1 MEISREALQWIPW
14 RIGVLYAENEEKSVE
29 NIEKHYNECKKNWK
43 KRVEI
48 KFYRLQS
55 GSRKEKTNTNHDVCT
70 FSFVVAKS
78 RRDKISVFLHELRNT
93 VEVGR
98 VWSDNHAS
106 LQTHRCKFLCAHLNN
121 KSCSIIQKAGKNAH
135 LLAIQL

>member
-78 RRDKISVFLHELRNT
+78 RGDKISVSLHELRNT
-93 VEVGR
+93 GGR
-98 VWSDNHAS
+98 IEADNHVS
-106 LQTHRCKFLCAHLNN
+106 LQTHRRKFLCAHLNN